1 MDEQRMV
8 DMQHK
13 RSYGIGSQIDW
24 IQLNTRSQTRKKTPY
39 AFVEDGNYGSFCATK
54 TKLCFTDFISKAAAS
69 HGNERKKK
77 ILSTKLPPRR
87 RLDAALGSP
96 RARAG

>member
-1 MDEQRMV
+1 LDPTEHAQPN
-8 DMQHK
+8 Q
-13 RSYGIGSQIDW
+13 
-24 IQLNTRSQTRKKTPY
+24 KKTPY